1 MFAGFTERNELGFR
15 FRIGGQ
21 GTPLLLLHGHPQTH
35 VMWQEV
41 AAELARE
48 FTVVAPDLP
57 GYGRSRAVASGSKRD
72 MATAIVALM
81 AALGFPRFC
90 VAGHDRGARVAYR
103 MALDS
108 PAVVDRL
115 AVLDIVPTAEMWRR
129 ADKDFGLTDWHWY
142 FLAQPEPFPESVITA
157 APDRFYFRG
166 DRSRFAPEAL
176 EDYLAA
182 IRDPEVVHGICEDY
196 RAGATVDHTLDEA
209 DIAAGHEIQCPVLA
223 LWAGRDEL
231 GRWFD
236 VLAIWR
242 RWARDVRGRPIDAG
256 HFLAEER
263 PAEVAAELRAFFL
276 ER

>member
-15 FRIGGQ
+15 FRIGGH
-21 GTPLLLLHGHPQTH
+21 GAPLLLLHGHPQTH
-35 VMWQEV
+35 LMWHEV
-41 AAELARE
+41 SRELAGE
-48 FTVVAPDLP
+48 FTIVAPDLP

-72 MATAIVALM
+72 MAAAIVGLM

-108 PAVVDRL
+108 PAVVERL
-115 AVLDIVPTAEMWRR
+115 AVLDIVPTAEMWQR

-142 FLAQPEPFPESVITA
+142 FLAQPEPFPETIITA

-182 IRDPEVVHGICEDY
+182 VRDPAVVHGICEDY
-196 RAGATVDHTLDEA
+196 RAGATVDHALDEA
-209 DIAAGHEIQCPVLA
+209 DLAAGRAIECPVLA

-236 VLAIWR
+236 VLATWR

-263 PAEVAAELRAFFL
+263 PDEVAADLRAFFL